1 MRVVKYP
8 EPEKEEFI
16 TCSKCHAELAYNGSD
31 CYWKNGI
38 AGDIKYI
45 VCPCCNHEIRV
56 AYTPYPIP
64 LRILKNQS
72 FITSLGQK

>member
-1 MRVVKYP
+1 MRVIKYP

-16 TCSKCHAELAYNGSD
+16 TCPKCHAELAYNRSD
-31 CYWKNGI
+31 CHWKDGI

-56 AYTPYPIP
+56 AYTPYPMMPIKKP
-64 LRILKNQS
+64 V
-72 FITSLGQK
+72 FYY